1 MSTQSQGTLNNNKSV
16 FKGGNRDV
24 SAANNIENQGISPA
38 QINNSFTTFKGPKQL
53 QVSAGT
59 SEIFNA
65 RSMQIDDD
73 NETFVVK
80 YPLEAD
86 AVAGN
91 GAIFIAEHDY
101 VIDSVRARWG
111 VASTSLTATLYK
123 ANSGTALSSG
133 TAISSAIDTSTAAN
147 TNASATLISESA
159 RIVNRNQTVGLVF
172 SGTTTGL
179 VGLVVTI
186 KARRIIPGTRSQNY
200 LE

>member
-1 MSTQSQGTLNNNKSV
+1 MSTQSNGTLNNNRSI
-16 FKGGNRDV
+16 FKGGNRDLA
-24 SAANNIENQGISPA
+24 AANGVDNFGITPT

-53 QVSAGT
+53 QLSAGT
-59 SEIFNA
+59 TEVFTA
-65 RSMQIDDD
+65 RAMQIDDD
-73 NETFVVK
+73 HETFVVK
-80 YPLEAD
+80 YDLEAD

-111 VASTSLTATLYK
+111 VASASLTATLYK
-123 ANSGTALSSG
+123 ANSGTALSGG

-159 RIVNRNQTVGLVF
+159 RIINRNQTVGLVF
-172 SGTTTGL
+172 SGTATGL

-186 KARRIIPGTRSQNY
+186 KARRIIPGTRSQTY